1 MQSFSFHDEL
11 SVNIQSV
18 YKGLVFF
25 PWVMHQFGKLTNLVE
40 DLVCFSY
47 SLGEDSNMSI
57 MVKASSSGDMSIM
70 VKASS
75 SGELPG
81 RSAGWIKDFAS
92 ARNFFGVLRT
102 PAITNSFA
110 GSPPSD

>member
-57 MVKASSSGDMSIM
+57 MVKASSSG
-70 VKASS
+70 
-75 SGELPG
+75 ELPG
-81 RSAGWIKDFAS
+81 R
-92 ARNFFGVLRT
+92 VLRT
-102 PAITNSFA
+102 PAILQSQI
-110 GSPPSD
+110 PSQAHPHQTKNEGVLMTS

>member
-1 MQSFSFHDEL
+1 
-11 SVNIQSV
+11 
-18 YKGLVFF
+18 
-25 PWVMHQFGKLTNLVE
+25 MHQFGKHTKAHDLVE

-81 RSAGWIKDFAS
+81 R
-92 ARNFFGVLRT
+92 VLRT
-102 PAITNSFA
+102 LAIMQSQI
-110 GSPPSD
+110 PSQAHPHQTKNEGVLMTS

>member
-57 MVKASSSGDMSIM
+57 MVKASSSG
-70 VKASS
+70 
-75 SGELPG
+75 ELPG

>member
-57 MVKASSSGDMSIM
+57 MVKASSSG
-70 VKASS
+70 
-75 SGELPG
+75 ELPG

-92 ARNFFGVLRT
+92 ALQSQIPSQAHPHQTKNEGVLMT
-102 PAITNSFA
+102 S
-110 GSPPSD
+110 

>member
-57 MVKASSSGDMSIM
+57 MVKASSSG
-70 VKASS
+70 
-75 SGELPG
+75 ELPG
-81 RSAGWIKDFAS
+81 RSAGWIKDFASARRIKDFAS